1 MGLSLLIFS
10 SPNQDHYGYFFLV
23 SLVSLA
29 SREAFGMR

>member
-10 SPNQDHYGYFFLV
+10 RSNRDHDGYFFLV